1 MLYSDSLLS
10 QYRDNKTAYKKLEKI
25 SKKVVDKYRQGM
37 IK

>member
-1 MLYSDSLLS
+1 MLYSDSLLR
-10 QYRDNKTAYKKLEKI
+10 QCRDNKTAYKKLEKI